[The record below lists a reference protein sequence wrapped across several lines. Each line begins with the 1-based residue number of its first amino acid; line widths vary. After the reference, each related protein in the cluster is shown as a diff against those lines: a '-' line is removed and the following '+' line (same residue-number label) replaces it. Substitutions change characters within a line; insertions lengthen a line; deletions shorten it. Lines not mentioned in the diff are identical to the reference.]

1 MNITS
6 IYRLLF
12 VAYCLLEKLVVP
24 KAFTLARGRP
34 WMPDL
39 LSVSPAL
46 RYVSTVDRIVSDIK
60 ERKGKRNDRVEADT
74 QAANCTQSHFFC
86 FVLHPRF
93 TFSFLPLPCASPP
106 PSHPLPLIQLSPWH
120 NDCRFAS
127 MLPAVL
133 LTMLFYLDQNI
144 SVRAVNACNLKKV
157 RFVVA
162 PLPLPLLHIRTH
174 ARAWVEAESGKI
186 ANR

>member
-1 MNITS
+1 M
-6 IYRLLF
+6 
-12 VAYCLLEKLVVP
+12 VP

-46 RYVSTVDRIVSDIK
+46 RYVYLILT
-60 ERKGKRNDRVEADT
+60 A
-74 QAANCTQSHFFC
+74 FFAQC
-86 FVLHPRF
+86 HTPPLLYCIAFTICLLLTSLHLHPPH
-93 TFSFLPLPCASPP
+93 TFSL
-106 PSHPLPLIQLSPWH
+106 LSLSILH
-120 NDCRFAS
+120 GDCRFAS

-157 RFVVA
+157 RPHTYTHTHIHIHKQTHTHTHA
-162 PLPLPLLHIRTH
+162 DIRTCIH
-174 ARAWVEAESGKI
+174 SDGTVSRQKDCYSDALMHR
-186 ANR
+186 

>member
-106 PSHPLPLIQLSPWH
+106 PLIPCLSSNFLHDTTTAGLRLCYPQCCWPCFSTWIRISQWEQL
-120 NDCRFAS
+120 
-127 MLPAVL
+127 MPA
-133 LTMLFYLDQNI
+133 T
-144 SVRAVNACNLKKV
+144 
-157 RFVVA
+157 
-162 PLPLPLLHIRTH
+162 
-174 ARAWVEAESGKI
+174 
-186 ANR
+186 